1 MKRLRL
7 LAVLMLC
14 ASSFA
19 LAGHAKPVADA
30 DVEDEGTTEETK
42 PSDESKVI
50 DRTDVVRVAKDKGE
64 KEDQASSEENSEAE
78 VVTLPSATKKPMVGK
93 VGQTM
98 AVQLD
103 SKESQDFN
111 LDLPKG
117 QFFVYADVQRL
128 SEKSSMNNMDASIY
142 LLKRNGAQMPGYGG
156 DFIYFN
162 SGDSTKRVGKAFTL
176 AKATGVRLRFKSD
189 SFGTHNL
196 WLTVVAANPV
206 KFLPFGFG
214 AKILPVKIGPNNGAG
229 STLEARGFQYLR
241 ATIPKGKWSVSLG
254 AQSEDNCAV
263 DLDSYNE
270 RGVAYPISFSI
281 FGVGKEERKEKI
293 ITLAKPT
300 TLIFRVLNDSQ
311 ADNVAFDVTIEPST
325 D

>member
-7 LAVLMLC
+7 LTVLALLY

-30 DVEDEGTTEETK
+30 DVEDEGTTEETM
-42 PSDESKVI
+42 PSDEGKVI
-50 DRTDVVRVAKDKGE
+50 DRSDVVRTAKDKDKDEDEGE
-64 KEDQASSEENSEAE
+64 ASSEENEE
-78 VVTLPSATKKPMVGK
+78 EIVTLPSASKKPMVGK

-117 QFFVYADVQRL
+117 QFFLYL
-128 SEKSSMNNMDASIY
+128 DAQVASGNSTNATVS
-142 LLKRNGAQMPGYGG
+142 LLKRNGAEMPGFGSAW
-156 DFIYFN
+156 IYYN
-162 SGDSTKRVGKAFTL
+162 TMDATSRVGKAFSF
-176 AKATGVRLRFKSD
+176 AKPTGVRFRLKNDDTADASNFWLR
-189 SFGTHNL
+189 
-196 WLTVVAANPV
+196 VVPASPA
-206 KFLPFGFG
+206 KFLPFAFG
-214 AKILPVKIGPNNGAG
+214 SKLLPIKIGPNIGTG
-229 STLEARGFQYLR
+229 STLDARGFQYLR
-241 ATIPKGKWSVSLG
+241 ATIPKGKWSISLG
-254 AQSEDNCAV
+254 AKSEDNCAV

-270 RGVAYPISFSI
+270 RGVAYPGSI
-281 FGVGKEERKEKI
+281 AIYGVGKEERQEKI
-293 ITLAKPT
+293 LTFTKPT

-311 ADNVAFDVTIEPST
+311 AENVAYDVTIEPST